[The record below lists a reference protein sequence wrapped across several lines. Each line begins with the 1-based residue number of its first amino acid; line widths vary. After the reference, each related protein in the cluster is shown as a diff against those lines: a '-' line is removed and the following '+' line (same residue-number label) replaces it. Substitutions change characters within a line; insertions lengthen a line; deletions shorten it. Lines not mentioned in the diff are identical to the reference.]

1 MAQTPTINPEGRD
14 FVLSSLSP
22 GPTQKRI
29 ALVVVLGLLAVFIMV
44 VGPLSNLQPGEI
56 DAFVPAYT
64 TATFVNGS
72 ITAILLF
79 SQFTILRTR
88 ALLVISSGYLFS
100 TLMTIPWILTFP
112 GVFGP
117 KPLVGGLQ
125 STPYLYFFWHAG
137 FPLFVIGY
145 ALSKATDT
153 SKRIWHGT
161 VRGAIAV
168 SVALTATTVSAAAF
182 LFIVDYALLPRLQ
195 LDALHLS
202 SLWPYVGVPAALLSI
217 LALIVLWIRRRSVL
231 DLWLMV
237 VMCAYAMELS
247 LSYFPVP
254 DRYSVGW
261 YAGRLFGLLCSS
273 LLLLVL
279 LYEITTL
286 YARLLRAVLA
296 ERREREARLITGDAV
311 AATIA
316 HEVKQPLVGMITSAD
331 AGLRFLERPIPDL
344 VEAKEAFKQIVADGH
359 RAGDVI
365 GSIRAIF
372 KKDERNR
379 VLLEM
384 NELIADTIAL
394 LSSDLLK
401 HRITVQTARNGQL
414 RKIRGDRVQLQ
425 QVLINLMT
433 NAIDSMAGKDEPRVL
448 SVKSETYEPD
458 GVKVLVADT
467 GKGISSQYVE
477 QIFNPLF
484 TTKIDGMGM
493 GLSICRSIIEAH
505 GGRLWATLN
514 APRGAIFQFILP
526 ADTITFT
533 APSPARVSEKA
544 NPDLT

>member
-1 MAQTPTINPEGRD
+1 MAQTPTINPQGQD

-22 GPTQKRI
+22 GPAQKRV
-29 ALVVVLGLLAVFIMV
+29 ALVVVLGLLAVFIIIS
-44 VGPLSNLQPGEI
+44 GPLSNVQPGEV

-64 TATFVNGS
+64 TAMFVNES

-100 TLMTIPWILTFP
+100 ALMMIPWILTFP

-125 STPYLYFFWHAG
+125 STPYLHFFWHAG

-145 ALSKATDT
+145 ALSKDTDT
-153 SKRIWHGT
+153 NIWHGT

-168 SVALTATTVSAAAF
+168 SVTFTAAIVSTAAF
-182 LFIVDYALLPRLQ
+182 LFIVDQALLPRLQ

-202 SLWPYVGVPAALLSI
+202 SLWPYVGVPAVLLSI

-247 LSYFPVP
+247 LSYFPVA
-254 DRYSVGW
+254 DRYSAGW
-261 YAGRLFGLLCSS
+261 YAGRVFGLLCSS

-379 VLLEM
+379 VLFEM
-384 NELIADTIAL
+384 NELIADTVAL
-394 LSSDLLK
+394 LSSDFLK
-401 HRITVQTARNGQL
+401 HRIMVQTARNVQL

-433 NAIDSMAGKDEPRVL
+433 NAIDSMARKDEPRVL
-448 SVKSETYEPD
+448 SVKSETYERD

-467 GKGISSQYVE
+467 GTGVSSQDVE

-484 TTKIDGMGM
+484 TTKLDGMGM

-505 GGRLWATLN
+505 GGRLWATPN
-514 APRGAIFQFILP
+514 APRGAIFQFVLP
-526 ADTITFT
+526 ADMLTFT
-533 APSPARVSEKA
+533 APSSARVSEQA
-544 NPDLT
+544 NPDLA